1 LAPARDKLR
10 NSHTNLASFIA
21 AVNPDLQTRYGSLT
35 SKSFDNDAPS
45 LNVLDAAYGENAGA
59 MWLMP
64 QLFAIGEYAGVREK
78 MDEVQTMELAKVIR
92 AKYGFLKV
100 TELLYFFCNLK
111 AGKYGKFYG
120 VVDPMVITEALGGPF
135 MEERERNL
143 KQVEDEK
150 ARAERE
156 SWHNRPGILKPDEVQ
171 ALRARLEKQWAEEEE
186 KAKQQNNNQ

>member
-1 LAPARDKLR
+1 MEPKVARLR
-10 NSHTNLASFIA
+10 NSHTDLASFIN
-21 AVNPDLQTRYGSLT
+21 AVNPGLQTRYGSLT

-59 MWLMP
+59 LWLMP

-78 MDEVQTMELAKVIR
+78 MDEVQTLELAKVIR
-92 AKYGFLKV
+92 AKYGFLTV

-120 VVDPMVITEALGGPF
+120 VVDPLVITEALGGPF
-135 MEERERNL
+135 MDERERNL

-150 ARAERE
+150 TRAERE
-156 SWHNRPGILKPDEVQ
+156 SWYNRSGILKPNEVQ
-171 ALRARLEKQWAEEEE
+171 ALRKKLEEKWRQEEEEE
-186 KAKQQNNNQ
+186 K